1 MQNRLNLRGQLGRE
15 RTAWYNN
22 IDTAQKNF
30 QPSPGG
36 RDWSGGNRGYWC
48 VNEKMGQARNRELIR
63 LPSLGGCD
71 WSGGNRGYWCVNER
85 MRQARNRELI
95 RLPLLG
101 GRDELTQGRP
111 MRGARRKERGAAL
124 PRPTVGEERCWRR
137 LM

>member
-63 LPSLGGCD
+63 LP
-71 WSGGNRGYWCVNER
+71 
-85 MRQARNRELI
+85 
-95 RLPLLG
+95 LLG

-124 PRPTVGEERCWRR
+124 PRPTVGEER
-137 LM
+137 